1 MLPDADSVH
10 EARGSGNSLDSSG
23 MAVKTEQFQ
32 VLAVGDCGAIRTL
45 LESSPVA
52 QRFQMHACPV
62 NADIMA
68 CIDQA
73 APDLI
78 LVCADSADRAGLAA
92 CRALKEHPATM
103 MLPVIA
109 VSGNAELQ
117 VAAYSAGADDF
128 VIVSNADEV
137 LLARLEALARAGARR
152 RKVAAAARNTEERR
166 GEELQ
171 ATFRRYVSPQL
182 ADRILD
188 NSRLRDSILTA
199 ADIRTRAVVMFAD
212 LRGFTSI
219 SERLSPHEVLP
230 LLNEY
235 FSLLT
240 EITFQHEGTVFHMAG
255 DCLMVG
261 FGVPFEQNDS
271 PERAVRAAREML
283 DRFALLA
290 DSWRARHNIETGLGI
305 GINEGDVV
313 AGNVGSAMFMS
324 YTIIGDAVNIASR
337 LCQRA
342 RAGEMVF
349 SRALKRSLD
358 ERGHDLKAVEL
369 PAMTLRGRTS
379 PIDIYCVPIT
389 KRLRIIDALPPSTLS
404 A

>member
-1 MLPDADSVH
+1 MGAI
-10 EARGSGNSLDSSG
+10 
-23 MAVKTEQFQ
+23 TEQFQ
-32 VLAVGDCGAIRTL
+32 VLAAGSCAAIRSI
-45 LESSPVA
+45 LEHSSVA
-52 QRFQMHACPV
+52 QRFRMDSCPLH
-62 NADIMA
+62 ADIMTS
-68 CIDQA
+68 IDRV

-78 LVCADSADRAGLAA
+78 LVDADGADLLGLET
-92 CRALKEHPATM
+92 CRALKDHPTTM
-103 MLPVIA
+103 MLPIVV
-109 VSGNAELQ
+109 VSLKSDLQ
-117 VAAYSAGADDF
+117 MAAYAAGADDF
-128 VIVSNADEV
+128 VTAAAQDTV

-152 RKVAAAARNTEERR
+152 RKVAAAARNTDQRR

-188 NSRLRDSILTA
+188 SSPLRDSMLTA
-199 ADIRTRAVVMFAD
+199 ADIRTRAVIMFAD
-212 LRGFTSI
+212 LRGFTGI
-219 SERLSPHEVLP
+219 SERLSPHEVVP

-261 FGVPFEQNDS
+261 FGVPFEQADS
-271 PERAVRAAREML
+271 AQRAVRAAREML

-290 DSWRARHNIETGLGI
+290 EAWRLRLNIETGLGI

-313 AGNVGSAMFMS
+313 AGNVGSAMYMN
-324 YTIIGDAVNIASR
+324 YTIIGDAVNVASR

-342 RAGEMVF
+342 RAGEMVL
-349 SRALKRSLD
+349 SSALKHSLD
-358 ERGHDLKAVEL
+358 ARGLDIHAVEL
-369 PAMTLRGRTS
+369 PAMTLRGRSS
-379 PIDIYCVPIT
+379 PIDIFCVPT
-389 KRLRIIDALPPSTLS
+389 PKRLHILEALPPPTLT

>member
-1 MLPDADSVH
+1 MGVI
-10 EARGSGNSLDSSG
+10 
-23 MAVKTEQFQ
+23 TEQFQ
-32 VLAVGDCGAIRTL
+32 VLAAGDCAAIRSIL
-45 LESSPVA
+45 GHGAVAHRFRLE
-52 QRFQMHACPV
+52 ACPIHS
-62 NADIMA
+62 DIMA
-68 CIDQA
+68 SVDRV

-78 LVCADSADRAGLAA
+78 LVDATGGNLAGLDA
-92 CRALKEHPATM
+92 CRALKDHPATM
-103 MLPVIA
+103 MLPVVV
-109 VSGNAELQ
+109 VSLDSDLQ
-117 VAAYSAGADDF
+117 MAAYSAGADDF
-128 VIVSNADEV
+128 VVAASGDTV
-137 LLARLEALARAGARR
+137 LLARLEALARAGYRR
-152 RKVAAAARNTEERR
+152 RKIATDARNINERR

-199 ADIRTRAVVMFAD
+199 SDIRTRAVIMFAD

-219 SERLSPHEVLP
+219 SERLSPHEVVP

-261 FGVPFEQNDS
+261 FGVPFEQDDS
-271 PERAVRAAREML
+271 ARRAVSAAQEML
-283 DRFALLA
+283 DRFAVLA
-290 DSWRARHNIETGLGI
+290 ESWRSRLNIETGLGI

-313 AGNVGSAMFMS
+313 AGNVGSAMYMN
-324 YTIIGDAVNIASR
+324 YTIIGDAVNVASR

-342 RAGEMVF
+342 RAGEMVL
-349 SRALKRSLD
+349 SRALKQSLD
-358 ERGHDLKAVEL
+358 VRGHDINAVEL
-369 PAMTLRGRTS
+369 PAMLLRGRTS
-379 PIDIYCVPIT
+379 PIDIYCVPT
-389 KRLRIIDALPPSTLS
+389 PKRLHIVEAQPSTTLS